1 MYKYILKF
9 TKENNIRF
17 ISHLDLMGVYER
29 AFRRA
34 AMKLSYSKGFHPH
47 PKISIA
53 HPISLGYSSTG
64 EYMEIE
70 LEDRIEANELV
81 RRLNESLPDGLVILS
96 GEEVLEKMKALVSLV
111 RYAEYSIKVHLDEKS
126 KDIDFETE
134 LEKFLNLDEVLIQKR
149 VRKGR
154 IKVVKEVDV
163 KQNIKSVKIVNKTED
178 LLEIDTILRTG
189 SEGNLNPELMMRAFF
204 KNSDIEISFDNIF
217 FHRNEL
223 FFDEELSGVIK

>member
-9 TKENNIRF
+9 TKQDNIRF

-34 AMKLSYSKGFHPH
+34 DIKLSYSKGFHPH

-70 LEDRIEANELV
+70 LEDNIKANELV
-81 RRLNESLPDGLVILS
+81 ERLNACLPDGLVILS
-96 GEEVLEKMKALVSLV
+96 GEAVLEKIKALVSLV

-126 KDIDFETE
+126 KDINFEEE
-134 LEKFLNLDEVLIQKR
+134 LEKFLNLDEVLIEKR

-154 IKVVKEVDV
+154 IKVIKEIDT
-163 KQNIKSVKIVNKTED
+163 KPNIKSVKIVNKTDD

-189 SEGNLNPELMMRAFF
+189 SEGNLNPELMMKAFF
-204 KNSDIEISFDNIF
+204 RNSGIEISFDNIF
-217 FHRNEL
+217 FHRNEI
-223 FFDEELSGVIK
+223 FFDEELNGLIK